1 MDEQLELEDVQQAF
15 VQCLEQEL
23 EFILENCHSEAEDIF
38 EQLDAAVAQLRENH
52 WNAIPQHITAIAP
65 ENL

>member
-1 MDEQLELEDVQQAF
+1 MDNELELEDVQQTF

-23 EFILENCHSEAEDIF
+23 EFILENCNSEVEDIF

-52 WNAIPQHITAIAP
+52 WNAIP
-65 ENL
+65 